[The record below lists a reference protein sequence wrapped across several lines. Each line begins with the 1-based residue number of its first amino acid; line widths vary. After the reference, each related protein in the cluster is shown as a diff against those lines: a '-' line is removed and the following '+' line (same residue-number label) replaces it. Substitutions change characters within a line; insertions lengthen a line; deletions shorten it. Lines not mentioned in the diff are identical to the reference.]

1 MSENRVPLLNPR
13 KTSCFVKTL
22 LRNGNLLKWKPQWII
37 SLIFTICLESLKSQ
51 EEASEEEKPSEGNW
65 SDLIW
70 SGPCSLLPSLLP
82 AGALAKQWWSEVMLG
97 RLMQR
102 QPGRTSVGHSRTA
115 YLRWFILPPDGFL
128 FYKDLEKAP
137 YLPRQCLR
145 NKLTLESAWH
155 NKSLVSLSLNDKLV
169 E

>member
-13 KTSCFVKTL
+13 KTSCFVKNF

-65 SDLIW
+65 SDLIGPLLTPAFSAPCRSIGKAVVEW
-70 SGPCSLLPSLLP
+70 SNVGTLYAKAARQNFSGSFRDCIAQMVHPSSR
-82 AGALAKQWWSEVMLG
+82 WS
-97 RLMQR
+97 
-102 QPGRTSVGHSRTA
+102 
-115 YLRWFILPPDGFL
+115 FL

-137 YLPRQCLR
+137 YLTMSQKQINPRIS
-145 NKLTLESAWH
+145 LTQ
-155 NKSLVSLSLNDKLV
+155 
-169 E
+169 